1 MPRSRKKAYSSQ
13 NVSSVSNLTI
23 NRAALLPNTADF
35 ADRLFAYLIDLFL
48 LLLLLGI
55 YYVSLGS
62 NTPNIIEA
70 IIAGGVFFGY
80 FFAFTF
86 FGNGQTLGQYVL
98 KLQTVPAT
106 FTEDHFVIE
115 KNSFKRVT
123 MCFKRFRENCVYSLA
138 GSYIGIL
145 CV

>member
-80 FFAFTF
+80 F
-86 FGNGQTLGQYVL
+86 LRI
-98 KLQTVPAT
+98 
-106 FTEDHFVIE
+106 HI
-115 KNSFKRVT
+115 
-123 MCFKRFRENCVYSLA
+123 FR
-138 GSYIGIL
+138 
-145 CV
+145 